1 MKDSTVVMIV
11 VDVLMDGVSV
21 KLMSSLLSDSVKV
34 ALLVVVDVL
43 LLLNVLKL
51 VVSAVIVLTV
61 LVSAAGESSVV
72 FVVKVE
78 SVVLL
83 LSGNDK
89 VSSMLLLSVPMFVSA
104 VVISPLTV
112 VSVMVAELSLLILLS
127 SRVFD
132 GKLSE
137 ETIEEVDGVI
147 DTSEVDS

>member
-1 MKDSTVVMIV
+1 MKDSTVVIII

-51 VVSAVIVLTV
+51 VESAVIVLTV
-61 LVSAAGESSVV
+61 LVSATGESSVV

-127 SRVFD
+127 SIV
-132 GKLSE
+132 L
-137 ETIEEVDGVI
+137 
-147 DTSEVDS
+147 